1 MGKIPDSAPYFPI
14 IGISGGNADSA
25 SVRAAMTQIRDAGA
39 IPIFLGNH
47 ANRKAAEDVAKLD
60 GLMVMGNNA
69 DIDPEKYGAQ
79 KGPHTKAESDTPE
92 GKARAAYEYEL
103 MRLAIEK
110 KMPVLGVCG
119 GMQRL
124 NVLAGGTL
132 HQHVPDL
139 VGNDMHAQQDANIAP
154 FIPVQLVSIFSGTGL
169 SAIAGDT
176 RDVYTPAHGVR
187 VPENSMHHQSVDKPG
202 KGLRVSAL
210 SHDNII
216 EAIEA
221 DPKGPYGE
229 QMLIGV
235 QWHPEFG
242 ASPLGKRIA
251 DSLVAESTRY
261 GEKNPHT
268 QPNLDEVVRE
278 NVKSNL
284 PVMKGI
290 NPGVGRDLVS
300 QRQGR

>member
-1 MGKIPDSAPYFPI
+1 MVEIPDSAPYFPI

-47 ANRKAAEDVAKLD
+47 GNRKAADDIQKLD
-60 GLMVMGNNA
+60 GLVVLGNNA
-69 DIDPEKYGAQ
+69 DIDPEVYGAA
-79 KGPHTKAESDTPE
+79 KDPHTKPESETPD

-103 MRLAIEK
+103 MRLAVEK
-110 KMPVLGVCG
+110 KMPLIGICG
-119 GMQRL
+119 GAQRL
-124 NVLAGGTL
+124 NVLTGGTL

-139 VGNDMHAQQDANIAP
+139 VGNDMHAQQEANIAP

-187 VPENSMHHQSVDKPG
+187 VPENSMHHQSVDKVG
-202 KGLRVSAL
+202 KGLRIAAV

-221 DPKGPYGE
+221 DPNGPYGQ

-251 DSLVAESTRY
+251 QSLISEAQVYA
-261 GEKNPHT
+261 EKNPHE
-268 QPNLDEVVRE
+268 QPTLDDVVRE
-278 NVKSNL
+278 NIKSNL
-284 PVMKGI
+284 PVLKGL
-290 NPGVGRDLVS
+290 NKSPAAGASR
-300 QRQGR
+300 